1 MSHSNQIALPLL
13 TQFFQHPKGK
23 CTVFDCRFNPVTAP
37 SPISLSNACSVISA
51 PPQKHPGEILSSHQA
66 LLCQTKGIEGINPHL
81 FHSGNV
87 VGYQP
92 LGNQLKNKRQ
102 SARPSKSFFIHGNQP
117 DLDMTYCRLSASS
130 PPPVASSTRRDT
142 TRRGITA
149 HLPGNIPDLYGSR
162 ATSQA
167 IATLSNRR
175 LCPLLR
181 YPLTRTTPQLTPS
194 CLASS
199 PMIH

>member
-1 MSHSNQIALPLL
+1 MTTP
-13 TQFFQHPKGK
+13 P
-23 CTVFDCRFNPVTAP
+23 
-37 SPISLSNACSVISA
+37 PISLSNACSVVSA
-51 PPQKHPGEILSSHQA
+51 PPEKHPGEILSGHQA
-66 LLCQTKGIEGINPHL
+66 LLCQTKGIEGINPHP
-81 FHSGNV
+81 FHSGNQPNIISPQSV
-87 VGYQP
+87 VGYEP
-92 LGNQLKNKRQ
+92 LGNQPKNKRQ
-102 SARPSKSFFIHGNQP
+102 STRPSKSFFIHGNQP
-117 DLDMTYCRLSASS
+117 DLDSTNCRLSALS

-149 HLPGNIPDLYGSR
+149 HPPGNIPDLYGSR

-175 LCPLLR
+175 LCPLMR

-199 PMIH
+199 PMIY